1 MNTLTFKDY
10 DLKLEL
16 VPFTNIIGGIASGK
30 TFLLKTLINQSDSS
44 TVFIDDK
51 NINEYDIDYLRK
63 NITAVLNNFIFNTT
77 YVKSELEYYQRCLKY
92 DDKLINNN
100 IKKFVTFFNLD
111 NILNKEIGEISR
123 SEKAFIKIL
132 SLLIINPRVIGID
145 DMLTY
150 LSNKDKLK
158 IVKYSK
164 ENNISILNVT
174 SNSEELLFGTK
185 IVVLDNFH
193 AVLYDDTL
201 NVLSNDKTL
210 SKIGMN
216 MPFIAELSNN
226 LNYYD
231 LLKEKYFDINS
242 LVGELW
248 K

>member
-1 MNTLTFKDY
+1 MNTLTFKNY

-44 TVFIDDK
+44 DVYIDDK
-51 NINEYDIDYLRK
+51 NINEYDINFLRK
-63 NITAVLNNFIFNTT
+63 NVAAVLNNFIFNTNR
-77 YVKSELEYYQRCLKY
+77 VKSELEYYQKCLGY
-92 DDKLINNN
+92 DKVISSS
-100 IKKFVTFFNLD
+100 IKKFVTFFKLD
-111 NILNKEIGEISR
+111 NIIDKEIGEISR

-150 LSNKDKLK
+150 LDNKDKLK

-164 ENNISILNVT
+164 ENKISILNVT
-174 SNSEELLFGTK
+174 SNSEELLLGTK

-193 AVLYDDTL
+193 AVMYDDTL
-201 NVLSNDKTL
+201 EVLSNDKVL

-242 LVGELW
+242 LIGKLW